1 MTEAQPSAQPATA
14 ELLALA
20 ARTRPD
26 LDLEDLRAL
35 IAEVLAAGKPTW
47 GVVMVQT
54 VRILAHPDED
64 LWDLRVALKD
74 PLKQD
79 PSSRRRTH
87 F

>member
-1 MTEAQPSAQPATA
+1 MTGPPTAQPATA

-20 ARTRPD
+20 AATRPD
-26 LDLEDLRAL
+26 IDLNDLRAL
-35 IAEVLAAGKPTW
+35 IAEVLGAGKPSW
-47 GVVMVQT
+47 AVVMVQT

-79 PSSRRRTH
+79 PSSKRRTH